1 MENIKVYA
9 LVLRAVDYLENDKI
23 LTLLTAERG
32 RLTAGIKGVKK
43 AGAKLKFAAQP
54 FCLAEYI
61 LAERSG
67 RYTVI
72 QASECESYYDLRTD
86 IARYYAACAVCE
98 TALALSYEGGEDGD
112 GLFVDCVNALS
123 QMCIGNPSAALIEF
137 FLDVLKKA
145 GYGISLGACPCCG
158 ESLEGSEKLRFDMG
172 AGAFTCW
179 DCSNGAGVSGVTYA
193 SVLAAVRSAEGA
205 TPEGEKRA
213 LKLLRAYLG
222 NKTDA
227 ECRSLTEY
235 IALI

>member
-1 MENIKVYA
+1 MYA

-32 RLTAGIKGVKK
+32 KLTAGIKGVKK

-67 RYTVI
+67 RFTVI

-86 IARYYAACAVCE
+86 ITRYYAACTVCE
-98 TALALSYEGGEDGD
+98 AALALSYEGGEDGD

-123 QMCIGNPSAALIEF
+123 QLCVRDPSAVLIK
-137 FLDVLKKA
+137 FLFDVLKKS
-145 GYGISLGACPCCG
+145 GYGITLGACPVCG
-158 ESLEGSEKLRFDMG
+158 ESLEGNEKLRFDMS

-193 SVLAAVRSAEGA
+193 SILAANKMTEGA
-205 TPEGEKRA
+205 TADGNKRA
-213 LKLLRAYLG
+213 LRLLKEYVTY
-222 NKTDA
+222 KTDA
-227 ECRSLTEY
+227 KLNSLQEY
-235 IALI
+235 INLI